1 MAQSFRSASI
11 ISALLAALLLAA
23 CGGGGGGGGDGASSA
38 ATLEQNTPQATGN
51 TATDGFNWFNFRR
64 QQIGEQALARNNA
77 LDGAA
82 QGHSDYQKINNTI
95 THEQTLGNPG
105 FTGKEMTDRLTQAG
119 YQFTQ
124 SNYAYGEVISSSGN
138 TSGAYAAESLI
149 AAIYHR
155 FVIFEPM
162 FKEVGTG
169 AATVAGGATYF
180 TTDFTTNGLDTGLGA
195 GQSIV
200 YPFANQTNVPINFF
214 SDNEEPDPVATQN
227 EVGYPISIHAN
238 IISTVVAQTFTVQP
252 RGGAAL
258 PVQLMQSASDGHTP
272 SSAAAII
279 PLSVLASNT
288 IYDVQFIGTIDGIP
302 VNRTWSFT
310 TRISPQE

>member
-23 CGGGGGGGGDGASSA
+23 CGGGGGGDGTSSA
-38 ATLEQNTPQATGN
+38 ATLEQNAPQATGN

-95 THEQTLGNPG
+95 THEQIPGKAG
-105 FTGKEMTDRLTQAG
+105 FTGEEVMDRLTQAG

-124 SNYAYGEVISSSGN
+124 NGRAGEVISSSGN
-138 TSGAYAAESLI
+138 TSGAHAADSLI

-162 FKEVGTG
+162 FKEVGAG

-180 TTDFTTNGLDTGLGA
+180 TTDFTANGLDSGLGT

-200 YPFANQTNVPINFF
+200 YPFANQTNVSINFF
-214 SDNEEPDPVATQN
+214 SDNEEPDPVLTQN
-227 EVGYPISIHAN
+227 EVGYPISIHADT
-238 IISTVVAQTFTVQP
+238 ISTVVAQTFTVQP
-252 RGGAAL
+252 RGGAVL
-258 PVQLMQSASDGHTP
+258 QVQLMQKASDSQTP
-272 SSAAAII
+272 KSVAAII
-279 PLSVLASNT
+279 PLNVLASNT
-288 IYDVQFIGTIDGIP
+288 IYDVQFIGTIDGIA

-310 TRISPQE
+310 TR

>member
-23 CGGGGGGGGDGASSA
+23 CGGGGDGASSSA
-38 ATLEQNTPQATGN
+38 ATLEQNAPQATGN

-95 THEQTLGNPG
+95 THEQTPGNPG
-105 FTGKEMTDRLTQAG
+105 FTGARVADRLAGAG

-124 SNYAYGEVISSSGN
+124 GSYAYGEVISSSGN
-138 TSGAYAAESLI
+138 TSGAYAADSLI

-162 FKEVGTG
+162 FKEVGAG

-180 TTDFTTNGLDTGLGA
+180 TTDFTANGLETGLGA

-214 SDNEEPDPVATQN
+214 SDNEEPDPVPTQN
-227 EVGYPISIHAN
+227 EVGYPISIHADT
-238 IISTVVAQTFTVQP
+238 ISTVVAQTFTMQP
-252 RGGAAL
+252 RGGAPL
-258 PVQLMQSASDGHTP
+258 QVQLMQRASDSHTP

-279 PLSVLASNT
+279 PLNVLASNT
-288 IYDVQFIGTIDGIP
+288 IYDVQFIGTVDGIA

-310 TRISPQE
+310 TR